1 MSGKSILVIDDDKDV
16 LQFVARLLGKA
27 GYAVLTALDPLQG
40 LMQTRREVPDLVLTD
55 ILMPAGGG
63 FTLLERLTQNTRT
76 MAVPIIVLTGST
88 DPDLEARAKAAGAT
102 RLLRKPC
109 DNAELLLAVRSTLEA
124 RDSSGLPGTPDN

>member
-1 MSGKSILVIDDDKDV
+1 MSGKRILVIDDDKV
-16 LQFVARLLGKA
+16 MLQFVAGLLRKA
-27 GYAVLTALDPLQG
+27 GYTVMTTLDPLQG
-40 LMQTRREVPDLVLTD
+40 LMQARREAPDLVLTD

-88 DPDLEARAKAAGAT
+88 ESDLEVRAKAAGAT

-109 DNAELLLAVRSTLEA
+109 DNADLLLAVRSALEA
-124 RDSSGLPGTPDN
+124 RDS

>member
-1 MSGKSILVIDDDKDV
+1 MSGKRILVIDDDKDV
-16 LQFVARLLGKA
+16 LQFVAGLLGKA
-27 GYAVLTALDPLQG
+27 GYTVLTALDPIQG
-40 LMQTRREVPDLVLTD
+40 LMAARREAPDLVLTD

-88 DPDLEARAKAAGAT
+88 EPDLEVRAKAAGAT

-109 DNAELLLAVRSTLEA
+109 DNADLLAAVRSTLEA
-124 RDSSGLPGTPDN
+124 RDS